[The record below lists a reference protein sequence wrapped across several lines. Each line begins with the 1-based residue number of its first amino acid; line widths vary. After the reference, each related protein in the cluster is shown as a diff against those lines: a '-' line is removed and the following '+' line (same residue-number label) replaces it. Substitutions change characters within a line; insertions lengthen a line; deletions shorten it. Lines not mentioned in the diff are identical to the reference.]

1 MWAESIDI
9 WDTEVNLGRPT
20 SKARGRATKAMLAA
34 WGACCLV
41 LIAPAPAA
49 RAEAPGRGAFSGTAS
64 ADGIRVGLAIPNFLI
79 IENLVDGGGPSAQA
93 TLDSL
98 GTSKAFASLPYP
110 GETAVAL
117 PGLVGTLT
125 GKSIPGYPSYVTTT
139 SPATPD
145 NHADQPGY
153 HLGSHSDASSSTAAA
168 QAGETTTT
176 GIETGA
182 FSTATVTAGSD
193 GSVVSES
200 DTRIDLALGAI
211 RLSGLEST
219 ASVLLGPDGKATHRS
234 SLRVGTLSLGGITI
248 GVTDQGLVLGGL
260 TLPLGDLLGGL
271 GRMLSLGD
279 TVVKFLPATETPDSI
294 LSAGLS
300 ITTSEQLPVVGHP
313 AQVSITVG
321 RAFAMASGS
330 AVPPPAAASL
340 PAGPPQDGGASVPVT
355 TAPPALGGD
364 ALPATSAA
372 APSVPVP
379 VAAPAAQP
387 LTVVRRL
394 PMTVSSLTLY
404 PIVVLAA
411 VAVLASSLAYRVRKK
426 ERWTWNS

>member
-1 MWAESIDI
+1 MVPAVCAD
-9 WDTEVNLGRPT
+9 
-20 SKARGRATKAMLAA
+20 AQAA
-34 WGACCLV
+34 A
-41 LIAPAPAA
+41 
-49 RAEAPGRGAFSGTAS
+49 AFSGTAS
-64 ADGIRVGLAIPNFLI
+64 ADGIRVGLAIPDFLI
-79 IENLVDGGGPSAQA
+79 IENFVDGGGPSAQA

-110 GETAVAL
+110 GETVVAL

-125 GKSIPGYPSYVTTT
+125 GKSIPGFPFYVATT

-145 NHADQPGY
+145 GHADQPGY
-153 HLGSHSDASSSTAAA
+153 HLESHSDASSSTASA
-168 QAGETTTT
+168 QAGETTAT
-176 GIETGA
+176 GIEAGA
-182 FSTATVTAGSD
+182 FSTATVTAGPD
-193 GSVVSES
+193 GSVVSQS

-234 SLRVGTLSLGGITI
+234 SLKVGTLSLGGITI
-248 GVTDQGLVLGGL
+248 GVTDQGLALGGL

-294 LSAGLS
+294 LSAGLL

-321 RAFAMASGS
+321 RAFAMASAS
-330 AVPPPAAASL
+330 AVPPLPDASVI
-340 PAGPPQDGGASVPVT
+340 AGPGSQRPASVPLT
-355 TAPPALGGD
+355 TTPPALSGE
-364 ALPATSAA
+364 ALPPTSA
-372 APSVPVP
+372 PPSSVPVP
-379 VAAPAAQP
+379 VAAPVAQP
-387 LTVVRRL
+387 RTVVRRL

>member
-1 MWAESIDI
+1 MSLDS
-9 WDTEVNLGRPT
+9 RT
-20 SKARGRATKAMLAA
+20 SKSRGKATGVLVAGWAA
-34 WGACCLV
+34 CYLV
-41 LIAPAPAA
+41 LIATAPAV
-49 RAEAPGRGAFSGTAS
+49 RADVLAGGAFSGTAS

-79 IENLVDGGGPSAQA
+79 IENFVDGGGPSAQA

-125 GKSIPGYPSYVTTT
+125 GKSIPGYPFYVATT
-139 SPATPD
+139 SPTTPD
-145 NHADQPGY
+145 SHADQPGY
-153 HLGSHSDASSSTAAA
+153 HLGSHSDASSSAASA

-182 FSTATVTAGSD
+182 FSTASVTAGSD

-219 ASVLLGPDGKATHRS
+219 ASVLLGPDGKATRRS
-234 SLRVGTLSLGGITI
+234 SLKVGTLSLGGITI

-279 TVVKFLPATETPDSI
+279 TVVKFLPATETPDSV
-294 LSAGLS
+294 LSAGLL

-321 RAFAMASGS
+321 RAFAMASAS
-330 AVPPPAAASL
+330 AVAPLPAA
-340 PAGPPQDGGASVPVT
+340 PVIAGPGSQRPASVPLT
-355 TAPPALGGD
+355 TAPPSLSGE
-364 ALPATSAA
+364 ALPDTSAP
-372 APSVPVP
+372 APPVPVP
-379 VAAPAAQP
+379 VAAPAP
-387 LTVVRRL
+387 RPVTVVRRL

-404 PIVVLAA
+404 PIVALAA
-411 VAVLASSLAYRVRKK
+411 VAVFASSLAYRVRKK
-426 ERWTWNS
+426 EGWTWNS

>member
-1 MWAESIDI
+1 MAS
-9 WDTEVNLGRPT
+9 
-20 SKARGRATKAMLAA
+20 GRATTVTIAA
-34 WGACCLV
+34 WMACCLV
-41 LIAPAPAA
+41 LIARVPAA
-49 RAEAPGRGAFSGTAS
+49 LGGAPGRGAFSGTAS

-79 IENLVDGGGPSAQA
+79 IENFVDGGGPSAQA

-125 GKSIPGYPSYVTTT
+125 GKSIPGYPFYVATT
-139 SPATPD
+139 SPAAPD
-145 NHADQPGY
+145 NHADQPAY
-153 HLGSHSDASSSTAAA
+153 HLGSHSDASSSTASA

-193 GSVVSES
+193 GSVASES

-234 SLRVGTLSLGGITI
+234 SLKVGTLSLGWITI
-248 GVTDQGLVLGGL
+248 GVTDQGLVLGAL
-260 TLPLGDLLGGL
+260 TLPLGGLLGGL

-294 LSAGLS
+294 LSAGLL

-340 PAGPPQDGGASVPVT
+340 SAGPGSERGPASVPLA
-355 TAPPALGGD
+355 TAPPALSGD
-364 ALPATSAA
+364 ALPATF
-372 APSVPVP
+372 APPPPAP
-379 VAAPAAQP
+379 VAAPAAP
-387 LTVVRRL
+387 PRTVVRRL

-411 VAVLASSLAYRVRKK
+411 VVVLASSLAYRVRKK